1 MYVHTPDERGVYI
14 VRIRNRLERNVKER
28 GCFSRRIHGI
38 CLGIS
43 ITAAAILTAWT
54 AMQRGLLVE
63 AREKQAAAEL
73 SEQVLRFHV
82 LADSDSER
90 DQQVKIQVK
99 SAVIAYLQRELDMG
113 DSLDGTKE
121 FVREHLADITELAQR
136 TVRRENS
143 SDLVTA
149 ELVVDDFPEKTYGD
163 VTFPAGAYE
172 ALRIRIGSGEG
183 HNWWCCLYPNLCF
196 TDAVG
201 GVVAPEDKQELKGVL
216 DEDAY
221 EMITCTSDFKI
232 KWFFFS
238 KE

>member
-1 MYVHTPDERGVYI
+1 MK
-14 VRIRNRLERNVKER
+14 NRLNLERKGREY
-28 GCFSRRIHGI
+28 FSRRIRGI

-43 ITAAAILTAWT
+43 IAAAAALTAWVT
-54 AMQRGLLVE
+54 MQRGLLVE
-63 AREKQAAAEL
+63 ARTEQAADRLA
-73 SEQVLRFHV
+73 EQVLRFHV

-90 DQQVKIQVK
+90 DQQVKMQVK
-99 SAVIAYLQRELDMG
+99 SAVISYLQEELG
-113 DSLDGTKE
+113 AQGSLKETKE
-121 FVREHLADITELAQR
+121 FVRGHLTEITELAQQ
-136 TVRRENS
+136 TVRGENS
-143 SDLVTA
+143 SDSVTA
-149 ELVVDDFPEKTYGD
+149 ELVVDEFPEKTYGD
-163 VTFPAGAYE
+163 VTFPAGSYE
-172 ALRIRIGSGEG
+172 ALRIRIGSGKG

-201 GVVAPEDKQELKGVL
+201 GVVVPEDKQELEGVL

>member
-1 MYVHTPDERGVYI
+1 MK
-14 VRIRNRLERNVKER
+14 IRNRSERKVRER
-28 GCFSRRIHGI
+28 EYFSRRIHGI

-43 ITAAAILTAWT
+43 ITAAAVLTVWAT
-54 AMQRGLLVE
+54 MQRGLLVE

-73 SEQVLRFHV
+73 AGQVLRFHV

-99 SAVIAYLQRELDMG
+99 SAVISYLQEELDG
-113 DSLDGTKE
+113 KDGLSETKE
-121 FVREHLADITELAQR
+121 FVREHLTDITELAQQ
-136 TVRRENS
+136 TAGRENS
-143 SDLVTA
+143 SDTVTA
-149 ELVVDDFPEKTYGD
+149 EIVMDEFPEKTYGD
-163 VTFPAGAYE
+163 VTFPAGVYE

-238 KE
+238 KEQ

>member
-1 MYVHTPDERGVYI
+1 M
-14 VRIRNRLERNVKER
+14 RIRSRLERKGRER
-28 GCFSRRIHGI
+28 EYFSRRIHGI

-43 ITAAAILTAWT
+43 IAAAAVLTAWVT
-54 AMQRGLLVE
+54 IQRGLLVE
-63 AREKQAAAEL
+63 AREEQASKEL
-73 SEQVLRFHV
+73 AEQVLRFHV

-99 SAVIAYLQRELDMG
+99 NAVISYLQEELDG
-113 DSLDGTKE
+113 KDGLGGTKE
-121 FVREHLADITELAQR
+121 FVREHLTDITELAQQ
-136 TVRRENS
+136 TIRRENS
-143 SDLVTA
+143 SDPVTA
-149 ELVVDDFPEKTYGD
+149 ELVMDDFPEKTYGD
-163 VTFPAGAYE
+163 VTFPAGTYE

-201 GVVAPEDKQELKGVL
+201 GIVAPEDKQELKGVL

-238 KE
+238 KEQ